1 MSFNWKNDS
10 RRIFLVVLA
19 AFVMAMNINTFVTAG
34 GLYPGGVSGLTI
46 LIQRISLNYFHM
58 KLPYSLVNIALNAA
72 PVYVGFRF
80 VGKKFTLYSLVMI
93 LCCSFFTDSLPVY
106 EITQDTLLIA
116 IFGGIIN
123 GLSISLSLFADATSG
138 GTDFLAIYLSDKKGI
153 ESWNLVLG
161 FNAVILGIAGY
172 FFGWDKALYS
182 IIFQYA
188 STQTLYA
195 LYRNYQKQTLFI
207 VTDHPQEIAKGIH
220 EVCNHGASIMKAEGS
235 YEHKEHGMVYSVVSS
250 TDAKRVRM
258 KIKEI
263 DPKAFVNMIR
273 SKEIFGRFVMKP
285 RD

>member
-46 LIQRISLNYFHM
+46 LIQRISLNYFHV

-138 GTDFLAIYLSDKKGI
+138 GRISSRSTSRIKRGSSPGI
-153 ESWNLVLG
+153 WCSALMRSSWG
-161 FNAVILGIAGY
+161 
-172 FFGWDKALYS
+172 
-182 IIFQYA
+182 
-188 STQTLYA
+188 
-195 LYRNYQKQTLFI
+195 
-207 VTDHPQEIAKGIH
+207 
-220 EVCNHGASIMKAEGS
+220 
-235 YEHKEHGMVYSVVSS
+235 
-250 TDAKRVRM
+250 
-258 KIKEI
+258 
-263 DPKAFVNMIR
+263 
-273 SKEIFGRFVMKP
+273 
-285 RD
+285 